1 MSKQRT
7 LFSFFT
13 KSPPLSS
20 RGGKPGPEAVAAS
33 AKKDDI
39 SPRQPVKEN
48 GSEACKLRQ
57 SPPKRPRTTAAA
69 STSPFFTKATRKEVA
84 SSRTAAPSQA
94 CDFVPGDVVWAKL
107 EGYPWWPS
115 LVYNHPTANEYLRG
129 KGKSLRIHVQFFDD
143 PPTRGWVSVKYA
155 KKFTG
160 LDAKEVQRGGVYFS
174 GKPEVQRAMI
184 EADRA
189 HQKSREKRLELAV
202 CTEPSEPEDEDDNV
216 DEDVEMEVG
225 DQSTVSEEDKENKSG
240 EDKENNDEED
250 KENNSEEEIRPR
262 KRSSRAARSASV
274 KAKRRRVVV
283 ESDSEAESSEDEFKP
298 DQHEGSSDECSSG
311 VDEKNISEPEIETDP
326 ESPVK
331 TPFKRKRGAAGAPAQ
346 PVAKSTSIS
355 PLEVPRRPAPLSKGT
370 KSRLSA
376 FSAPDTFECQAAGG
390 ASGSP
395 SSTAVWDH
403 ERLEWLKPGRR
414 KDGKRR
420 REGDPDYDGSTL
432 YVPEDFVSKC
442 TPGMRRWWEL
452 KSQMLDT
459 VIFYK
464 VGKFYE
470 LYHMDA
476 VCAVSELG
484 LTYMKGSW
492 AHSGFPEIA
501 FGRFSDAL
509 VQKGYKVGRV
519 EQTETPEMMEARCRA
534 TAYPTKFDRV
544 VRREVCRIIT
554 KGTQTYSV
562 LDGNSSESCSN
573 YLLCLKEAPACSGN
587 DAVPGH
593 CRSYGVC
600 FVDTSMGKFHV
611 GQFADD
617 RHCSRLRMLVAHHVP
632 VQVLVEKGN
641 PSAETRKVMKGC
653 LFSALQEALQ
663 AGGQFW
669 DARKTLKVL
678 AEEGYFSE
686 GGREALGA
694 HLPPALR
701 GMVSE
706 TDSLGLTPG
715 EDWELALSAL
725 GACVFY
731 LQRCL
736 VDQELLSMG
745 NFEVYVPVDVT
756 GKGPVGGHIRS
767 GQRLVLDGVTL
778 TNLEVLRNATT
789 GCREGTLLEQLD
801 RCCTYFGKR
810 LLKQWLCAP
819 LCDPTAIEDRLHA
832 VEDLMAVPGPTAEML
847 ELLKKVPDLE
857 RLLSRIHSLGSPLK
871 SNDHPDSRAVLYE
884 ETTYSKKKIADFLSA
899 LEGFKVFQE
908 LLRVVEPSVTG
919 FKSKLLK
926 QILSLKGTGADG
938 LFPDLSAELQRW
950 GTAFDQQKARNTGV
964 ITPKAGFD
972 PDYDRALAD
981 IKETEAGLQ
990 EYLEKQR
997 KRLACRAVVYW
1008 GSGRNR
1014 FQLEVPES
1022 MADRHVPEEYEL
1034 KSTKKGFK
1042 RYWTKAIER
1051 LLEAMSGAEERRDAA
1066 LQDCMRRLFYNFDR
1080 NYKDWQAA
1088 VDCIAV
1094 LDVLLSL
1101 MHYSQSGE
1109 GSMCRPVVSY
1119 DADRTQPF
1127 LELKGSR
1134 HPCILKTFQG
1144 DFIPNDVVIGYKGPR
1159 DLENGHGDQ
1168 QASCLLVTGPN
1179 MGGKSTLMR
1188 QVGLLV
1194 IMAQMGCYVPA
1205 ESCKF
1210 SPVDRVFTRLGASDR
1225 IMSGESTFFVE
1236 LSETSSILQHATQ
1249 HSLVLLDE
1257 LGRGT
1262 ATYDGTAIASAV
1274 VKELAE
1280 NTKCRTLFS
1289 THYHSL
1295 VEDFSHSSAVSLG
1308 HMACMVENECDDPS
1322 QETITFLYKFIDGAC
1337 PKSYGFNAARL
1348 ANIPE
1353 EIIQK
1358 GHKKAEEFEKT
1369 TASLR
1374 LFKEICSLFE
1384 DADVNLLKLQP
1395 VLKKIA
1401 KI

>member
-1 MSKQRT
+1 M
-7 LFSFFT
+7 
-13 KSPPLSS
+13 
-20 RGGKPGPEAVAAS
+20 
-33 AKKDDI
+33 
-39 SPRQPVKEN
+39 
-48 GSEACKLRQ
+48 
-57 SPPKRPRTTAAA
+57 
-69 STSPFFTKATRKEVA
+69 
-84 SSRTAAPSQA
+84 
-94 CDFVPGDVVWAKL
+94 
-107 EGYPWWPS
+107 
-115 LVYNHPTANEYLRG
+115 
-129 KGKSLRIHVQFFDD
+129 
-143 PPTRGWVSVKYA
+143 
-155 KKFTG
+155 
-160 LDAKEVQRGGVYFS
+160 
-174 GKPEVQRAMI
+174 
-184 EADRA
+184 
-189 HQKSREKRLELAV
+189 
-202 CTEPSEPEDEDDNV
+202 
-216 DEDVEMEVG
+216 
-225 DQSTVSEEDKENKSG
+225 SEEDKENKSG

-1094 LDVLLSL
+1094 LGELS
-1101 MHYSQSGE
+1101 H
-1109 GSMCRPVVSY
+1109 PVV
-1119 DADRTQPF
+1119 
-1127 LELKGSR
+1127 
-1134 HPCILKTFQG
+1134 I
-1144 DFIPNDVVIGYKGPR
+1144 
-1159 DLENGHGDQ
+1159 
-1168 QASCLLVTGPN
+1168 
-1179 MGGKSTLMR
+1179 
-1188 QVGLLV
+1188 
-1194 IMAQMGCYVPA
+1194 
-1205 ESCKF
+1205 
-1210 SPVDRVFTRLGASDR
+1210 
-1225 IMSGESTFFVE
+1225 
-1236 LSETSSILQHATQ
+1236 
-1249 HSLVLLDE
+1249 
-1257 LGRGT
+1257 
-1262 ATYDGTAIASAV
+1262 
-1274 VKELAE
+1274 
-1280 NTKCRTLFS
+1280 
-1289 THYHSL
+1289 
-1295 VEDFSHSSAVSLG
+1295 
-1308 HMACMVENECDDPS
+1308 
-1322 QETITFLYKFIDGAC
+1322 
-1337 PKSYGFNAARL
+1337 
-1348 ANIPE
+1348 
-1353 EIIQK
+1353 
-1358 GHKKAEEFEKT
+1358 
-1369 TASLR
+1369 
-1374 LFKEICSLFE
+1374 
-1384 DADVNLLKLQP
+1384 
-1395 VLKKIA
+1395 
-1401 KI
+1401 